1 MIPFLVTFFLWSAL
15 HSLMASLP
23 FKKRV
28 IKVAGERTYD
38 GFYRLFY
45 NIVATITF
53 VPVLYL
59 GISLLPNR
67 VIWRLPYPINL
78 LFLAIQIGAVI
89 GLVFSLFY
97 TDLLRFAGIGQFI
110 RFLRGD
116 EIINPAPQFM
126 ISGPYKFVRHPLY
139 LCGLVFL
146 WFTPVMTLSILVINL
161 AFSLYFWIGS
171 IIEEERLEVV
181 FGDSYREYQQQV
193 PRLFPIKL
201 TS

>member
-1 MIPFLVTFFLWSAL
+1 MIPFLVTFFIWSAL

-38 GFYRLFY
+38 GLYRLFY
-45 NIVATITF
+45 NIIATITF
-53 VPVLYL
+53 IPVFYL

-89 GLVFSLFY
+89 GLVFSLLY

-116 EIINPAPQFM
+116 EIINPTPQFM
-126 ISGPYKFVRHPLY
+126 INGPYRFIRHPLY

>member
-1 MIPFLVTFFLWSAL
+1 
-15 HSLMASLP
+15 MASLP

-38 GFYRLFY
+38 GLYRLFY
-45 NIVATITF
+45 IIVATISF
-53 VPVLYL
+53 VPVFYL
-59 GISLLPNR
+59 GISLIPNR

-78 LFLAIQIGAVI
+78 LFLVIQIGAVI
-89 GLVFSLFY
+89 GLAFSLLY

-126 ISGPYKFVRHPLY
+126 ISGPYRFVRHPLY

-201 TS
+201 NS